1 MKTREI
7 GGGLRVIVSE
17 EEENLIKKIEKNNF
31 CLKEILDEREK
42 QLAFELTSKG
52 ILLRKKKDNKIGYKF
67 NNVVDLYRN

>member
-17 EEENLIKKIEKNNF
+17 EEENLIKKIEKNKF